1 MRAFGVDI
9 AQSSAAIV
17 LEGDP
22 SESFCRDHQCGS
34 ACASRT
40 AETRKVEATYSHEK
54 TSRVHERFVFLKM
67 VPKGRRSATARR
79 WRGEGPVRSAA

>member
-40 AETRKVEATYSHEK
+40 AATRKVEATYSHEK
-54 TSRVHERFVFLKM
+54 TSRVQERFMFSNMPSESYRHK
-67 VPKGRRSATARR
+67 KTSQ
-79 WRGEGPVRSAA
+79 